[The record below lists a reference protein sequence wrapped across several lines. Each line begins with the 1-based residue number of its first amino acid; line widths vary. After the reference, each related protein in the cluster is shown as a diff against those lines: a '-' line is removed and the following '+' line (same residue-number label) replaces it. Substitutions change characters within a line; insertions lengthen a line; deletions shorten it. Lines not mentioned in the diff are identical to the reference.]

1 MITRDKEIPSEDVFD
16 SRIKYSRITDW
27 PEDDRPREKL
37 LNHGADTLSDA
48 ELLAI
53 LIRTGTR
60 NATAVDI
67 GKQLIKKYGTL
78 YQMSHRT
85 VQELIDEKIPGLK
98 KAKVIT
104 LLAAITIGKRIAND
118 IKHKKKIQ
126 VHSPEVIAEMFISKM
141 QSLKQEKFYIVM
153 LDSANHFI
161 RDVEITNGTLNSS
174 LAHPREVFRPAIAEP
189 AASIILLHNHPSGNT
204 EPSSEDMQIT
214 KQLVEAGKIIGIPVH
229 DHIIIAGH
237 SFTSFAERGLI

>member
-1 MITRDKEIPSEDVFD
+1 MIKSEEEVKTTEGTEP
-16 SRIKYSRITDW
+16 RIEYKRITDW

-37 LNHGADTLSDA
+37 LNHGAGYLSDS
-48 ELLAI
+48 ELVAI

-60 NATAVDI
+60 KATAVDI
-67 GKQLIKKYGTL
+67 GKQLIINFGSL
-78 YQMSHRT
+78 LNISHRS
-85 VQELIDEKIPGLK
+85 VQELIDAKIPGLK
-98 KAKVIT
+98 KAKSISLV
-104 LLAAITIGKRIAND
+104 AAFEIGRRNT
-118 IKHKKKIQ
+118 KKISNEKKLS
-126 VHSPEVIAEMFISKM
+126 VHSPEVIAEMFIPKM
-141 QSLKQEKFYIVM
+141 QDMKQEKFYIVM

-161 RDVEITNGTLNSS
+161 RDVQITKGTLNSS

-189 AASIILLHNHPSGNT
+189 AASIILLHNHPSGNP

-237 SFTSFAERGLI
+237 TFTSFAERGLI

>member
-1 MITRDKEIPSEDVFD
+1 MSKPVGEMKSNQTSEPQV
-16 SRIKYSRITDW
+16 KYSRILDW

-53 LIRTGTR
+53 LIRTGTK

-67 GKQLIKKYGTL
+67 GKQLMNKYKSL
-78 YQMSHRT
+78 HDISHRT

-98 KAKVIT
+98 KAKLIT
-104 LLAAITIGKRIAND
+104 LIAAFTIGKRIAND
-118 IKHKKKIQ
+118 IKNKKKIQ
-126 VHSPEVIAEMFISKM
+126 VHSPEVIADMFMSKM
-141 QSLKQEKFYIVM
+141 QNLKQEEFFIVM

-161 RDVEITNGTLNSS
+161 REQKITSGTLNSS

-189 AASIILLHNHPSGNT
+189 AASIILLHNHPSGNP

-237 SFTSFAERGLI
+237 TFTSFAERGLI